1 MRRNVEKRRAFCKRF
16 SITTSNCEGVALGGR
31 KKSRLERAARAAY
44 SVLSGRKPANSKG
57 VYFQPLR
64 AISCTAALFLA
75 PICSA
80 DTLSDLN
87 VPKRLRIGLL
97 PYPFSGY
104 SLFASA

>member
-1 MRRNVEKRRAFCKRF
+1 MRRNVEKRDAFCKRF
-16 SITTSNCEGVALGGR
+16 SVTTSNCEGGPGR
-31 KKSRLERAARAAY
+31 AQKSRLEPAARAACA
-44 SVLSGRKPANSKG
+44 VLSGASPTNRTVS
-57 VYFQPLR
+57 YFQPLR

-97 PYPFSGY
+97 P
-104 SLFASA
+104 

>member
-1 MRRNVEKRRAFCKRF
+1 MRRNVEKLGAFCKRF
-16 SITTSNCEGVALGGR
+16 SITTSNCEGSCLGEH
-31 KKSRLERAARAAY
+31 KKSRLERAAWAARA
-44 SVLSGRKPANSKG
+44 VLSGRKPAYSAGN
-57 VYFQPLR
+57 YFQPLR

-97 PYPFSGY
+97 P
-104 SLFASA
+104 

>member
-1 MRRNVEKRRAFCKRF
+1 MRRNVEKHGAFCKRF
-16 SITTSNCEGVALGGR
+16 SITTGNCEGAALGGH
-31 KKSRLERAARAAY
+31 KKAA
-44 SVLSGRKPANSKG
+44 SGGRPGRRVPAEWSKPARS
-57 VYFQPLR
+57 YFQPLR

-97 PYPFSGY
+97 P
-104 SLFASA
+104 